1 LQRRESETQARI
13 FASLSLKMVTTAAA
27 DATASTPLGNRPH
40 SIAIFGCTGN
50 AGRVVAYQVIK
61 SATQKGS
68 ASSNNDDVQIALS
81 GRNRNKVEKVL
92 EGIRDEL
99 RSEGISN
106 DINVDIVIA
115 DSTDEESML
124 KLAKSTTI
132 LVSCAGPYVRYGEA
146 AVKACV
152 EGGAHYVDITGEVA
166 FVERMIADYGEK
178 AEENGVVLCPF
189 SGYDCV
195 PGELGMLFV
204 GKALEMEGSEL
215 GKLALNFGAKGLAFP
230 RGTLESLLDGVEGK
244 VPPQRRD
251 GDPEFYPKEYRA
263 TAKGALSISS
273 FLLPK
278 YQLGLF
284 VGPNVMSVV
293 NVPVLC
299 RSASKFGFSSGMT
312 ISDKQAITNKPSF
325 FNGYGLIETS
335 LYIASLLV
343 GGLAIVFPPTRGY
356 VRRYIQ
362 GYSFNGD
369 ASGKTFLHVQGS
381 SSNGKTTATAKC
393 MFPGDP
399 GIYATGLFAAS
410 VANSLFEATSSDSK
424 HRPPAGFH
432 SPVAAL
438 SSCRQGLLF
447 DKLVDLGAEI
457 SKVEVIPEEDVA
469 AKEIDA
475 RKLQ

>member
-1 LQRRESETQARI
+1 
-13 FASLSLKMVTTAAA
+13 MVSTTAAY
-27 DATASTPLGNRPH
+27 ATAVTPPGNRPH

-50 AGRVVAYQVIK
+50 AGRCVAYQIIK
-61 SATQKGS
+61 SATKKPPNDN
-68 ASSNNDDVQIALS
+68 SNNNNDVHIALS
-81 GRNRNKVEKVL
+81 GRDRSKVEKVL

-99 RSEGISN
+99 RSEVISN
-106 DINVDIVIA
+106 DIKVDIVIA
-115 DSTDEESML
+115 DTTDEESML
-124 KLAKSTTI
+124 RLAKSTNI
-132 LVSCAGPYVRYGEA
+132 LVSCAGPYGRYGEA

-195 PGELGMLFV
+195 PSELGMFLV

-215 GKLALNFGAKGLAFP
+215 GNLALNFGAKGGGFP
-230 RGTLESLLDGVEGK
+230 RGTIETILDGVEGK
-244 VPPQRRD
+244 NVPKRRD
-251 GDPEFYPKEYRA
+251 GDPRFYPAEYRN

-278 YQLGLF
+278 YQLGSF
-284 VGPNVMSVV
+284 VGPNFMSIV

-299 RSASKFGFSSGMT
+299 RSAPTFGFSSDMT
-312 ISDKQAITNKPSF
+312 ISDKSVITTKPSF
-325 FNGYGLIETS
+325 FNGYGLIGTQ
-335 LYIASLLV
+335 LYIATLLV
-343 GGLAIVFPPTRGY
+343 GGLAIAFPPIRGY
-356 VRRYIQ
+356 IRRKIQ

-369 ASGKTFLHVQGS
+369 ASGKVFVDVQGS
-381 SSNGKTTATAKC
+381 SSNGKSSATAKC

-410 VANSLFEATSSDSK
+410 VANSLFEATSSDSE

-432 SPVAAL
+432 PPVAAL
-438 SSCRQGLLF
+438 SSCRQGLLV

-457 SKVEVIPEEDVA
+457 KVEVIPEDGVA

-475 RKLQ
+475 SKLWSKL